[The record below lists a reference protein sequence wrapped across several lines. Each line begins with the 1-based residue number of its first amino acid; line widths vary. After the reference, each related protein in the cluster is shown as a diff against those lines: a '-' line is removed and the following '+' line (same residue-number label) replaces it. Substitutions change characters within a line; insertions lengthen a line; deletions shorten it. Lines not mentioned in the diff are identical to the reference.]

1 MYDTVGYH
9 SAFYQMAVHVV
20 YFVDSQNNSIVR
32 SLTEEQTMDLA
43 AVHILLT
50 QGDHPLEEH
59 VSF

>member
-1 MYDTVGYH
+1 
-9 SAFYQMAVHVV
+9 MAVHVV

-50 QGDHPLEEH
+50 QGDRPLEEH